1 MIRLKIALTPAM
13 LVLALSSGALAN
25 TFTVTNTNDTGTG
38 SLRQAITD
46 ANNHSGLD
54 TIAFDIPGT
63 GVHTI
68 TPATALP
75 NITDAVII
83 EGYTQPGASAN
94 TLAVGDNA
102 QLRIQLDGT
111 TTAGNGLAFGP
122 PGGSTV
128 RGLIIN
134 NYQVGISL
142 SLGFQ
147 NGSSNNLIEG
157 NFIGVD
163 ATGTTAVATSTAV
176 GTESSTSNAIGGTTP
191 AARNVLCGTSN
202 AVDLKFSNNNIVQ
215 GNYIG
220 VSAAGTAGLASG
232 TGILIQQNS
241 SSNIIGGTVTGAGNI
256 IGAFSLA
263 GINVSSA
270 PNNIIQGNRIGTNA
284 AGTSGLGGGTHG
296 FTIGSSTGTQ
306 IGGTAAGAGNLISG
320 ASGDGMTVN
329 LSPGTVIQGNLIGTD
344 VTGTVA
350 IPNGNA
356 GVDIINAGGASN
368 GSMIG
373 GTAFGAG
380 NIIAFNG
387 THGVVIA
394 SGNTQWPI
402 LRNSIFSNVGLGITL
417 GGRPDDLSATPTLN
431 DAGDG
436 DTGPNNLQN
445 YPVIESV
452 SSSGGMTT
460 VSGKLNSAAN
470 TTYRIEFFANDAID
484 PTGFGEGDTFV
495 RSTNATTNASG
506 DASFN
511 VSFPQIGA
519 DQRVTAT
526 ATDPN
531 NNTSEFSAAI
541 GGQLLNIST
550 RMKVLTGDSVLIGGF
565 IIGGSGNKEV
575 LLRALG
581 PTLTQFGVTG
591 VLADP
596 TMELHNGAGTLIASN
611 NNWKDPQQAAISA
624 TGLAPPNDLE
634 SAILSNLASGNYT
647 AIVRGKNNTT
657 GVALVE
663 VYDLDQAIDTTLAN
677 ISTRGFVGTG
687 QNVMI
692 GGFISG
698 NGLVKIIVRALGPTL
713 SQFGVPNVLADP
725 TLELH
730 DANGA
735 IIASNDN
742 WQDTQQAEIQASGL
756 APPNAR
762 ESAIIATRPPGNSTA
777 IVRGKNN
784 TTGNALV
791 EVYILPQ

>member
-1 MIRLKIALTPAM
+1 MIKPKTGFTLAM
-13 LVLALSSGALAN
+13 LVLALSSGALAD

-38 SLRQAITD
+38 SLRQAVTD

-83 EGYTQPGASAN
+83 DGYTQPGASAN

-102 QLRIQLDGT
+102 QLLIQLDGS

-128 RGLIIN
+128 RGLIIS
-134 NYQVGISL
+134 NYQVGIFL

-163 ATGTTAVATSTAV
+163 ATGTTALATSTAV
-176 GTESSTSNAIGGTTP
+176 GTESSTSNTIGGTTP
-191 AARNVLCGTSN
+191 GARNVLCGTSN

-296 FTIGSSTGTQ
+296 G
-306 IGGTAAGAGNLISG
+306 
-320 ASGDGMTVN
+320 
-329 LSPGTVIQGNLIGTD
+329 
-344 VTGTVA
+344 
-350 IPNGNA
+350 
-356 GVDIINAGGASN
+356 
-368 GSMIG
+368 MIG

-417 GGRPDDLSATPTLN
+417 GGRPDDLSATPTPN

-460 VSGKLNSAAN
+460 ISGKL
-470 TTYRIEFFANDAID
+470 
-484 PTGFGEGDTFV
+484 
-495 RSTNATTNASG
+495 
-506 DASFN
+506 
-511 VSFPQIGA
+511 
-519 DQRVTAT
+519 
-526 ATDPN
+526 
-531 NNTSEFSAAI
+531 
-541 GGQLLNIST
+541 
-550 RMKVLTGDSVLIGGF
+550 
-565 IIGGSGNKEV
+565 
-575 LLRALG
+575 
-581 PTLTQFGVTG
+581 
-591 VLADP
+591 
-596 TMELHNGAGTLIASN
+596 
-611 NNWKDPQQAAISA
+611 
-624 TGLAPPNDLE
+624 
-634 SAILSNLASGNYT
+634 
-647 AIVRGKNNTT
+647 
-657 GVALVE
+657 
-663 VYDLDQAIDTTLAN
+663 
-677 ISTRGFVGTG
+677 
-687 QNVMI
+687 
-692 GGFISG
+692 
-698 NGLVKIIVRALGPTL
+698 
-713 SQFGVPNVLADP
+713 
-725 TLELH
+725 
-730 DANGA
+730 
-735 IIASNDN
+735 
-742 WQDTQQAEIQASGL
+742 
-756 APPNAR
+756 
-762 ESAIIATRPPGNSTA
+762 
-777 IVRGKNN
+777 
-784 TTGNALV
+784 
-791 EVYILPQ
+791 

>member
-1 MIRLKIALTPAM
+1 M
-13 LVLALSSGALAN
+13 LVLALSSGALAD

-38 SLRQAITD
+38 SFRQAITD
-46 ANNHSGLD
+46 ANNHFGLD
-54 TIAFDIPGT
+54 TIAFNIPGT
-63 GVHTI
+63 GIHTI

-83 EGYTQPGASAN
+83 DGYTQPGASAN

-102 QLRIQLDGT
+102 QLLIQLDGS

-134 NYQVGISL
+134 NYQVGIFL

-163 ATGTTAVATSTAV
+163 ATGTTAGATSTAV
-176 GTESSTSNAIGGTTP
+176 GTESSTSNTIGGTTP

-296 FTIGSSTGTQ
+296 VTIGSSTGTQ
-306 IGGTAAGAGNLISG
+306 IGGAAAGAGNLISG
-320 ASGDGMTVN
+320 ASGDGITVN

-356 GVDIINAGGASN
+356 GIDITNAGGASN
-368 GSMIG
+368 GGRIG
-373 GTAFGAG
+373 GTAFGAA
-380 NIIAFNG
+380 NVIAFNG
-387 THGVVIA
+387 THGVVIE

-417 GGRPDDLSATPTLN
+417 GGRPDDLSATPTPN

-445 YPVIESV
+445 YPVIQSI

-460 VSGKLNSAAN
+460 ISGKLNSAAN

-484 PTGFGEGDTFV
+484 PTGFGEGGTFIS
-495 RSTNATTNASG
+495 STNATTNASG

-511 VSFPQIGA
+511 VSFSQIGA

-541 GGQLLNIST
+541 GQLLNIST
-550 RMKVLTGDSVLIGGF
+550 RMKVLTGNSVLIGGF
-565 IIGGSGNKEV
+565 IIGGSASKEV

-596 TMELHNGAGTLIASN
+596 TMELHNGAGTLLLSN
-611 NNWKDPQQAAISA
+611 DNWKDTQQAAISA

-663 VYDLDQAIDTTLAN
+663 AYDLDQAVDTTLTN
-677 ISTRGFVGTG
+677 ISTRGFVGVG

-692 GGFISG
+692 EGFISG
-698 NGLVKIIVRALGPTL
+698 NGVTRVIIRALGPTL
-713 SQFGVPNVLADP
+713 AQFGVPNVLADP
-725 TLELH
+725 MLELH
-730 DANGA
+730 DGNGTLL
-735 IIASNDN
+735 ASNDN
-742 WQDTQQAEIQASGL
+742 WSDTQQAEIQASGF
-756 APPNAR
+756 APPNAL

-784 TTGNALV
+784 TSGNALI
-791 EVYILPQ
+791 EVYVLPP

>member
-1 MIRLKIALTPAM
+1 MIKPKTGPTLAM
-13 LVLALSSGALAN
+13 LVLALSSGALAD
-25 TFTVTNTNDTGTG
+25 TFTVTNINDTGTG
-38 SLRQAITD
+38 SFRQAITD
-46 ANNHSGLD
+46 ANNHSGID
-54 TIAFDIPGT
+54 TIAFNIPGT

-83 EGYTQPGASAN
+83 DGYTQPGASAN

-102 QLRIQLDGT
+102 QLRIQLDGS

-134 NYQVGISL
+134 NYQVGIFL
-142 SLGFQ
+142 SVGFQ
-147 NGSSNNLIEG
+147 NGSSNNLIQG

-163 ATGTTAVATSTAV
+163 ATGTTAVATNTAV
-176 GTESSTSNAIGGTTP
+176 GTESSTSNTIGGTTP

-202 AVDLKFSNNNIVQ
+202 AVDLNLSNSNIVQ

-220 VSAAGTAGLASG
+220 VSAAGTAGLACF

-256 IGAFSLA
+256 ISAFSLS

-270 PNNIIQGNRIGTNA
+270 PNNIIQGNQIGTNA

-296 FTIGSSTGTQ
+296 VAISTATGNQ

-320 ASGDGMTVN
+320 ASGNGITVDR
-329 LSPGTVIQGNLIGTD
+329 SPGTVIQGNLIGTD

-356 GVDIINAGGASN
+356 GVDITNAGGASN
-368 GSMIG
+368 GGMIG
-373 GTAFGAG
+373 GTAFGAT
-380 NIIAFNG
+380 NVIAFNG

-394 SGNTQWPI
+394 TGNTQWPI

-417 GGRPDDLSATPTLN
+417 GGRPDDLSATPTPN
-431 DAGDG
+431 DTGDG
-436 DTGPNNLQN
+436 DAGANNLQN
-445 YPVIESV
+445 YPVIQSV
-452 SSSGGMTT
+452 SSGGGLTT
-460 VSGKLNSAAN
+460 ISGKLNSAAN

-484 PTGFGEGDTFV
+484 PTGFGEGDTFIG
-495 RSTNATTNASG
+495 STNATTNASG

-541 GGQLLNIST
+541 GQLLNIST
-550 RMKVLTGDSVLIGGF
+550 RMKVLTGNSVLIGGF
-565 IIGGSGNKEV
+565 IVGGSGSKEV

-596 TMELHNGAGTLIASN
+596 TLELHDGTGALITSN
-611 NNWKDPQQAAISA
+611 DNWRDTQQAAINA

-634 SAILSNLASGNYT
+634 SAILRTFNPGNYT

-663 VYDLDQAIDTTLAN
+663 AYDIDMAPGTTLTN
-677 ISTRGFVGTG
+677 TSTRGFVGVG

-698 NGLVKIIVRALGPTL
+698 NGVTRVIIRALGPTL
-713 SQFGVPNVLADP
+713 AQFGVPNVLANP

-730 DANGA
+730 DGNGTLL
-735 IIASNDN
+735 ASNDN
-742 WQDTQQAEIQASGL
+742 WADTQQAEIQASGF
-756 APPNAR
+756 APPNAL

-791 EVYILPQ
+791 EVYILPP

>member
-1 MIRLKIALTPAM
+1 MIKLKTALTAVM
-13 LVLALSSGALAN
+13 LVLALSTGALAN

-46 ANNHSGLD
+46 ANNQSGLD
-54 TIAFDIPGT
+54 TIDFNIPGT
-63 GVHTI
+63 GVRTI
-68 TPATALP
+68 TPATSLP

-83 EGYTQPGASAN
+83 DGYTQPGASAN

-176 GTESSTSNAIGGTTP
+176 GTESSTSNTIGGTTP
-191 AARNVLCGTSN
+191 GARNVLCGTSN

-220 VSAAGTAGLASG
+220 VSAAGTAGLTNG

-296 FTIGSSTGTQ
+296 VAIGSSTGTQ

-320 ASGDGMTVN
+320 ASGDGITVN

-417 GGRPDDLSATPTLN
+417 GGRPDDLSAVPTPN
-431 DAGDG
+431 DTGDG

-460 VSGKLNSAAN
+460 ISGRLNSAAN

-484 PTGFGEGDTFV
+484 PTGFGEGGTFI

-511 VSFPQIGA
+511 VSLSQIGA

-541 GGQLLNIST
+541 GQLLNIST
-550 RMKVLTGDSVLIGGF
+550 RMKVLTGNSVLIGGF
-565 IIGGSGNKEV
+565 IIGGSGSKEV

-596 TMELHNGAGTLIASN
+596 TMELHNGTGTLLASN
-611 NNWKDPQQAAISA
+611 DNWKDTQQAAISA

-663 VYDLDQAIDTTLAN
+663 AYDLDQAVDTTLTN

-698 NGLVKIIVRALGPTL
+698 NGLAKVIIRALGPTL
-713 SQFGVPNVLADP
+713 SQFGVTNVLADP

-730 DANGA
+730 DGNGTLL
-735 IIASNDN
+735 ASNDN
-742 WQDTQQAEIQASGL
+742 WQDTQQAEIQASGF
-756 APPNAR
+756 APPNAL

-791 EVYILPQ
+791 EVYFLPP